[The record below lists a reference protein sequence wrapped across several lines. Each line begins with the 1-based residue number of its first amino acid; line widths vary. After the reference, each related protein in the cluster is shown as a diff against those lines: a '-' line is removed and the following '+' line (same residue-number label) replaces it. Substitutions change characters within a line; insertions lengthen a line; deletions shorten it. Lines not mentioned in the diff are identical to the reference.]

1 MPRGERLKAP
11 TPRAGARKLE
21 PSRSVPDIDRFQLE
35 NRDPH
40 GYAAK
45 ASKQAMQRVMQVTPS
60 ASARSLTA
68 SASAPQGSAVF
79 SRADRGTIKQQPFP
93 SPRLAYAQS
102 PVAKEAAHAMRR
114 PPSPALSLSSTRS
127 GSTARSGAMPAH
139 GLSSGGST
147 VAPRRVLSYAKANE
161 QGSTGPKKKASG
173 SSAPPTPPVT
183 RKACAPMV
191 LEERYGLHYEGATAA
206 RSISAITSPPSNE
219 VEACEAIRRAATGA
233 AQAAVAAAQAAIGN
247 GAGSAVS
254 PRGASGGPVD
264 SSELEPEVVTLE
276 RADFRQLVLSLRE
289 LREQRVADQLAL
301 RSATKAL
308 STVCRLAI
316 EEAPASVALKLFIAS
331 LPEHVMH

>member
-114 PPSPALSLSSTRS
+114 PPSPALSLTSTRSASTRS
-127 GSTARSGAMPAH
+127 GATPPHGPHARCTSAPDPNTHPNAYDEHNPWNNPAPSRAFILATGFANQRGNAVMLLH
-139 GLSSGGST
+139 ANS
-147 VAPRRVLSYAKANE
+147 RRRFQRASRRH
-161 QGSTGPKKKASG
+161 ASG
-173 SSAPPTPPVT
+173 
-183 RKACAPMV
+183 
-191 LEERYGLHYEGATAA
+191 
-206 RSISAITSPPSNE
+206 
-219 VEACEAIRRAATGA
+219 
-233 AQAAVAAAQAAIGN
+233 
-247 GAGSAVS
+247 
-254 PRGASGGPVD
+254 
-264 SSELEPEVVTLE
+264 
-276 RADFRQLVLSLRE
+276 
-289 LREQRVADQLAL
+289 
-301 RSATKAL
+301 
-308 STVCRLAI
+308 
-316 EEAPASVALKLFIAS
+316 
-331 LPEHVMH
+331 